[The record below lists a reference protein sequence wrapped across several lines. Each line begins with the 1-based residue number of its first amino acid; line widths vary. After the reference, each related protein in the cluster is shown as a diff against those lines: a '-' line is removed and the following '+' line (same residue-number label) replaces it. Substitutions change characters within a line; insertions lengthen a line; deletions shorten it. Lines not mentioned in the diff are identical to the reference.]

1 MRVQL
6 TRDSV
11 AMGDDT
17 YAPHA
22 GTRDVPDGTSL
33 RWLLDE
39 VLTTGYLAT
48 IAGGRATWI
57 ATTGDARAGDAG
69 AGDARAGDATVLAVL
84 AQQWT
89 AARLLPAGTAP
100 LATLAGPD
108 GTLRLH
114 FTYRAQRDP
123 EAEYARLTA
132 EVAG

>member
-57 ATTGDARAGDAG
+57 ATTGDARAGHAG
-69 AGDARAGDATVLAVL
+69 AGDATVLAVL

-100 LATLAGPD
+100 LATLAGAD